1 MIGNKYFTEIFILLF
16 LISLFPGFFGC
27 ASLTSYNAATGR
39 REFIVVPTNEEVTMG
54 EDAHKKL
61 LKELKLSQNKE
72 KVERLRRIGA
82 RVSQVSDRQ
91 DYQYHF
97 FLIEKDEINAF
108 TTPGGNIYFFTGLF
122 DKLSGDDQIASVLAH
137 EIGHCA
143 ARHTIKKFQA
153 AVSYSL
159 IGNIVFSALKMEDQ
173 VKQIT
178 AMGTDVLMN
187 LVFSSYSRKDEH
199 EADRLGVKYMDLA
212 GYRLD
217 AIVEAFAVLKRESKG
232 NEGLSLFRTHPY
244 IDERIEAVKKEI
256 EKVRKG
262 S

>member
-1 MIGNKYFTEIFILLF
+1 
-16 LISLFPGFFGC
+16 
-27 ASLTSYNAATGR
+27 
-39 REFIVVPTNEEVTMG
+39 MG
-54 EDAHKKL
+54 ESSHKKL
-61 LKELKLSQNKE
+61 LTEFKLSQNKE

-97 FLIEKDEINAF
+97 FLIEKNEINAF

-122 DKLSGDDQIASVLAH
+122 DRLSDDQAASVLAH

-153 AVSYSL
+153 AAGYSL

-178 AMGTDVLMN
+178 AMGTGVLMN
-187 LVFSSYSRKDEH
+187 LVFSSYSRQDEF
-199 EADRLGVKYMDLA
+199 EADRLGVKYMYLA
-212 GYRLD
+212 GYRLE
-217 AIVEAFAVLKRESKG
+217 AMVETFEVLKRESKG
-232 NEGLSLFRTHPY
+232 KEGPSFFRTHPY
-244 IDERIEAVKKEI
+244 IDARIEAVNKEI
-256 EKVRKG
+256 GKVRAG
-262 S
+262 G